1 MLKIEN
7 LSKAFGGVQ
16 AINNVSLNIKQGE
29 IVGLIGP
36 NGAGKSTL
44 FDLISGLI
52 KPDTGRIIFNGVD
65 ITGMPPYKV
74 CQSGIARTFQ
84 LVMPFQR
91 ITPLENIM
99 VGSAYGSSPARN
111 IKLARQ
117 EAEKIISFTSLL
129 NKRVRNAGML
139 GLVDRKRLEI
149 ARALATKPK
158 LLLVDEMFAGLNT
171 AEIDDAIKLV
181 KEIGRLGITLIV
193 VEHIMKVIMGI
204 SNRVIV
210 LNVGEKIA
218 DGSPQ
223 EIASDS
229 RVIEAYLGKQSV
241 C

>member
-1 MLKIEN
+1 MSLLEIEN
-7 LSKAFGGVQ
+7 VSKAFGGLQ
-16 AINNVSLNIKQGE
+16 AINKVSLNIKQGE

-65 ITGMPPYKV
+65 ITGMPPHEI
-74 CQSGIARTFQ
+74 CRSGIARTFQ

-117 EAEKIISFTSLL
+117 EAEKLMAFTALA

-181 KEIGRLGITLIV
+181 KEI
-193 VEHIMKVIMGI
+193 
-204 SNRVIV
+204 S
-210 LNVGEKIA
+210 
-218 DGSPQ
+218 
-223 EIASDS
+223 
-229 RVIEAYLGKQSV
+229 
-241 C
+241 